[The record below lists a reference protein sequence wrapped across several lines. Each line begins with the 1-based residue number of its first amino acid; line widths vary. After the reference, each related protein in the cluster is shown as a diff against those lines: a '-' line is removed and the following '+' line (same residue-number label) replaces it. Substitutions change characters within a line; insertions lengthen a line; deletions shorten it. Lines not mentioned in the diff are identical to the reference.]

1 MTDATLNA
9 AHADQLLNAPPGGPA
24 VVTPPVTP
32 PLIAP
37 VAPVVAPVVAPAT
50 PAAVTFE
57 PTGDVSLDVAL
68 NFLGAQ
74 GLTLE
79 SPELIEAGKG
89 NFQYLE
95 GKFAAMGDKAPA
107 GWREHVNMAKE
118 AHTRIEKRNND
129 EYVALEKSI
138 HDAVGG
144 PETWAAVTKYAQDTY
159 AKDSTERAE
168 IADTLNAGGLGAIAM
183 AQFLHN
189 QALASTRATNVPG
202 AAAVDTTT
210 VTNTQVGSMAR
221 ITDQATFKAE
231 QRKLI
236 AQFGMSAYDKTPEW
250 QALTAR
256 RAF

>member
-1 MTDATLNA
+1 MIDPLTT

-24 VVTPPVTP
+24 VVPLPVTP

-37 VAPVVAPVVAPAT
+37 VVPVVAPVVAPAT

-118 AHTRIEKRNND
+118 AHTRI
-129 EYVALEKSI
+129 
-138 HDAVGG
+138 
-144 PETWAAVTKYAQDTY
+144 
-159 AKDSTERAE
+159 
-168 IADTLNAGGLGAIAM
+168 
-183 AQFLHN
+183 
-189 QALASTRATNVPG
+189 
-202 AAAVDTTT
+202 
-210 VTNTQVGSMAR
+210 
-221 ITDQATFKAE
+221 
-231 QRKLI
+231 
-236 AQFGMSAYDKTPEW
+236 
-250 QALTAR
+250 
-256 RAF
+256 